1 MVAVHTAV
9 AIVLVIALIIKVT
22 HRPGDLA
29 DPRLALPRPG
39 APASASPAPIEA
51 ITTGFGGIMAEVGL
65 LIGFGVLIGALLHST
80 GAFRRLVGLLV
91 QRVGSGRLPYALTSM
106 LAVVMPSIYV
116 DVQVVLAAP
125 VARSASPF
133 IGKVGLPV
141 LASALGCGIFAG
153 YVFVIPGLAAISIA
167 GLLDIRLGD
176 WLVYGVVI
184 GLVDRARLHPADAPA
199 LRRRRVLGPRDRR
212 GGRRGDGRAG
222 GRRPRPTSRARPSR
236 RSEAL
241 RADRVRGD
249 APPRPTHG
257 VRRLPLAVLMLPI
270 LVPLLLIAF
279 GAFAELGGW
288 STSFIAFLGDANLG
302 PVRRAARART
312 GSRAA
317 SAGRERTNEA
327 MEDGFHTTGEIL
339 LITGVG
345 GSLGAVIEATGLD
358 SVLGDLFQADEG
370 APVVLSILLAWFIA
384 AVLHLAIGSVSV
396 AAITAAGII
405 APILDSLTVSP
416 IVIGLAIASG
426 AMFAL
431 QVNSNFFWMFKSLLG
446 LSTKG
451 TLKTLTLV
459 TSVASVVSLPLVML
473 RGRRRLTDRRRLSPR
488 GRSRGWAR
496 ATARPRRG
504 SSPCARRSRRPG
516 RAPARP
522 TTKYCDC
529 GWE

>member
-1 MVAVHTAV
+1 MVAIHTSV
-9 AIVLVIALIIKVT
+9 AIVLVIALIIKGRIDPVISLIL
-22 HRPGDLA
+22 GSLYLGLA
-29 DPRLALPRPG
+29 AG
-39 APASASPAPIEA
+39 VGFAGTIEA

-65 LIGFGVLIGALLHST
+65 LIGFGVLIGSLLHST

-133 IGKVGLPV
+133 IGRIGLPV

-184 GLVDRARLHPADAPA
+184 GLATALVSTLLMRVLFSAGGMWDPATDEEVDEAMAEQEAADAA
-199 LRRRRVLGPRDRR
+199 YL
-212 GGRRGDGRAG
+212 AG
-222 GRRPRPTSRARPSR
+222 EADTSQEAKDQREARSR
-236 RSEAL
+236 EVAAES
-241 RADRVRGD
+241 
-249 APPRPTHG
+249 G
-257 VRRLPLAVLMLPI
+257 VRQLPLVVLMLPI

-288 STSFIAFLGDANLG
+288 STTFIAFLGDANMALFIGLLG
-302 PVRRAARART
+302 AYAL
-312 GSRAA
+312 SRS
-317 SAGRERTNEA
+317 SAGAERTNEA

-358 SVLGDLFQADEG
+358 SVLGDLFRADEG

-459 TSVASVVSLPLVML
+459 TSVASVVSLPMVML
-473 RGRRRLTDRRRLSPR
+473 AALV
-488 GRSRGWAR
+488 A
-496 ATARPRRG
+496 
-504 SSPCARRSRRPG
+504 
-516 RAPARP
+516 
-522 TTKYCDC
+522 
-529 GWE
+529 